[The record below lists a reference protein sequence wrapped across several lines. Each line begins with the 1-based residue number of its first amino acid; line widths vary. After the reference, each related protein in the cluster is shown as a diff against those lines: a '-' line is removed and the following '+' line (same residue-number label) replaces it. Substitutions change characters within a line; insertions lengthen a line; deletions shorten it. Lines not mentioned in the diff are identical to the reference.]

1 MPRQYNSEGR
11 NQIRYRGLAF
21 LQYQTYTD
29 LRNTQGYNDI
39 DVALVSENGETTLY
53 FNGLDDSPAPIPYVT
68 VGTGSIHI
76 GASKTGIL
84 PSYGHFLSFQ
94 LYDFALNADEAKF
107 IS

>member
-1 MPRQYNSEGR
+1 M
-11 NQIRYRGLAF
+11 
-21 LQYQTYTD
+21 
-29 LRNTQGYNDI
+29 
-39 DVALVSENGETTLY
+39 ALVSENGETTLY